1 MGIIDEGIYWLING
15 RYGVNKVTG
24 GVIDFS
30 TEKYAVIPNSIYGI
44 RDRLIKQNEGITA

>member
-1 MGIIDEGIYWLING
+1 MGIIDSGMYWLIND
-15 RYGVNKVTG
+15 RYEVNKMTG

-44 RDRLIKQNEGITA
+44 RDRLIKQNEGVTA